1 MAGKLTARAVDA
13 IREPGRYGDGSGLWL
28 HVGPTGGKS
37 WVLRYKRHGR
47 AREMGLGPVDLV
59 PLAEAREKARQ
70 ARRKLLDGIDP
81 LDERAVEKRAAEVER
96 ARAVTFAD
104 AAEGFIA
111 AQEAGWRNRKHRQ
124 QWRSTLRTYA
134 EPVFGKLP
142 VAEVDTDLVL
152 RALEPIWT
160 EKPETASRLRG
171 RIEAVL
177 DWAAARKL
185 REGANPARWKGH
197 LDTLLPARSKV
208 AAVKHHKAVP
218 WREVPDAMARI
229 AGAGGIGA
237 AALRFAVLTACRSVE
252 VRGARWA
259 EIDMDGREWMVP
271 AERMKARKAHR
282 VPLSDAAMAVLEEM
296 RPLAGGGYGLVF
308 PSTKPGRPT
317 SDMTMAA
324 VLKRLGIGATVHGF
338 RSSFSDWAAE
348 TTNYPHEVRE
358 MALAHTVSNAVERA
372 YRRGDLFERRR
383 RLMEDW
389 ARYCAG
395 AENRDVPLVSLS
407 ATRNGT

>member
-1 MAGKLTARAVDA
+1 MAGKLTARTVDA
-13 IREPGRYGDGSGLWL
+13 IREPRRYGDGAGLWL

-81 LDERAVEKRAAEVER
+81 LDERAAEKRAAEVER

-104 AAEGFIA
+104 AAERFIA

-177 DWAAARKL
+177 DWAAARRL
-185 REGANPARWKGH
+185 REGENPARWKGH

-237 AALRFAVLTACRSVE
+237 AALRFAVLTACRSGE

-259 EIDMDGREWMVP
+259 EIDMDAREWVVP

-296 RPLAGGGYGLVF
+296 RPLAGGGDGLVF
-308 PSTKPGRPT
+308 PSTKPGRSI

-395 AENRDVPLVSLS
+395 EGAKGGCLIALRGPAS
-407 ATRNGT
+407 

>member
-1 MAGKLTARAVDA
+1 MAGKLTARTVDA
-13 IREPGRYGDGSGLWL
+13 IREPRRYGDGAGLWL

-81 LDERAVEKRAAEVER
+81 LDERAAEKRAAEVER
-96 ARAVTFAD
+96 ARAVTFTD

-237 AALRFAVLTACRSVE
+237 AALRFAVLTACRSGE

-259 EIDMDGREWMVP
+259 EIDMDAREWVVP

-296 RPLAGGGYGLVF
+296 RPLAGGGDGLVF
-308 PSTKPGRPT
+308 PSTKPGRSI

-395 AENRDVPLVSLS
+395 AENRDVPLISLS